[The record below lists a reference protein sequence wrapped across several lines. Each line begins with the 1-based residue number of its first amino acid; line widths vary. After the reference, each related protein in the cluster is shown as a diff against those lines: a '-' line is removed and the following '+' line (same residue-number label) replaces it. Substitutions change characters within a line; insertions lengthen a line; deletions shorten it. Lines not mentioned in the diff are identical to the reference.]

1 MKKTVPQKPVLTPAD
16 LTTLINTMKVVFPTR
31 DEVRE
36 IVKEEIKFLPTKDE
50 FFTRMDK
57 LSGEIQKVRDEQT
70 VHAGAQRDI
79 NDRFDRIDTHL
90 HISTAD

>member
-1 MKKTVPQKPVLTPAD
+1 M
-16 LTTLINTMKVVFPTR
+16 LTTDDKNII
-31 DEVRE
+31 VRLVTS
-36 IVKEEIKFLPTKDE
+36 IVKVDSDALKKELTAKIDMLPTKDE

-57 LSGEIQKVRDEQT
+57 LSGEIKKVREEQI
-70 VHAGAQRDI
+70 VHAGAHSDI